1 MCLTR
6 HQFEGRTPTTPLE
19 LAAEAGKHET
29 VAYLLSIP
37 GVSAEGVPSDQVIH
51 IYLACHCVCDCCC
64 TYVVFNTPCH
74 GMSLCGETS

>member
-1 MCLTR
+1 MCIFVCVCSYVCVCVYVCVICMCLTR
-6 HQFEGRTPTTPLE
+6 HQFEGRTPTPLE

-51 IYLACHCVCDCCC
+51 IYLACHCV
-64 TYVVFNTPCH
+64 
-74 GMSLCGETS
+74 